1 MKKNFLF
8 LTLGIAA
15 MLASCSQ
22 DEVLQGMDNSG
33 GVQTVT
39 LTASM
44 GDMRTR
50 AVSYDSDDDITQCR
64 LELWQDGARVGNSI
78 VGEVSEDKRT
88 CTFTFSAKQGAY
100 DVLIWASDGSYTVD
114 DLSNVT
120 VISGEKPGIAYH
132 TKTSITEIK
141 QGLAAELT
149 HAVAK
154 VTLRTTT
161 SLPANASVTVTV
173 PSYSAF
179 NVNEEKVT
187 GEAKEMNFESAE
199 ATAEL
204 PNGGEVFSFYV
215 LAPVAQS
222 MVAENVTIVYNEET
236 TTVTNVPL
244 RANYRTVLSGDLA
257 KLATGSLAATI
268 DTNWAGNEYSGY
280 SEAIAG
286 NGEITTYGNNQI
298 TADLINQAMAN
309 GGTELT
315 INGPLGAT
323 DVANIKTWLNTKA
336 TDDATTKYTLNLND
350 IEEIPS
356 EAFNGCTN
364 VSTIKMP
371 KASIIGDG
379 AFKNMSS
386 PTLYLTYDGDME
398 VGDCFDETTAYASQD
413 AGKYTIYI
421 SSNQQK
427 LTALP
432 GLIWKGSI
440 DEYTMYTWGN
450 AEVWNKWIKVE

>member
-1 MKKNFLF
+1 MKKQISFLM
-8 LTLGIAA
+8 LGIAA
-15 MLASCSQ
+15 MLASCNQ

-44 GDMRTR
+44 GDMKTR

-64 LELWQDGARVGNSI
+64 LELWQDNARVGNSI

-100 DVLIWASDGSYTVD
+100 DVLIWVSDGSYTVD

-120 VISGEKPGIAYH
+120 VISGGKPGIAYY
-132 TKTSITEIK
+132 TKISVTEIK
-141 QGLAAELT
+141 QGLTAELT

-161 SLPANASVTVTV
+161 SLLANATVTVTV
-173 PSYSAF
+173 PTYSAF

-187 GEAKEMNFESAE
+187 GEVENMNFEPAE
-199 ATAEL
+199 VTAEL

-236 TTVTNVPL
+236 TAVTNVPL

-257 KLATGSLAATI
+257 KLANGSLAATI
-268 DTNWAGNEYSGY
+268 DTDWGGNEYSGY
-280 SEAIAG
+280 SEAVAG
-286 NGEITTYGNNQI
+286 DGEITTYGNNQI

-309 GGTELT
+309 GAELT

-323 DVANIKTWLNTKA
+323 DITNIKTWLDTKA
-336 TDDATTKYTLNLND
+336 TEDATTKYTLNLND

-356 EAFNGCTN
+356 DAFNGCIN
-364 VSTIKMP
+364 VSIIKMP
-371 KASIIGDG
+371 KASKIGNG

-386 PTLYLTYDGDME
+386 PTLYLIYDGDME

-413 AGKYTIYI
+413 AGKYSIYI
-421 SSNQQK
+421 SSNQQNG
-427 LTALP
+427 TSSP
-432 GLIWKGSI
+432 GLTPKGFI
-440 DEYTMYTWGN
+440 DSYVMYTWGN
-450 AEVWNKWIKVE
+450 AEVWNSWIK